1 MNEQNPKSTTTILDS
16 NFKIWEDELYL
27 LLSGNDLYKYTEE
40 EILTKV
46 NISNIKKEK
55 LKEYI
60 KVRGDNTKVYDK
72 NVTNEDIK
80 NDNIAKN
87 VSNEQH

>member
-27 LLSGNDLYKYTEE
+27 LLSGNDLYKYIEE